1 MKVVLTITVL
11 AVAVSSGAERLD
23 WMYRVEVPVQS
34 QLPSEVRAAGRAALD
49 TLLVRITGL
58 EAVPRRPNVTEALNQ
73 AERFYVRYQ
82 FKTRTSWRE
91 ENQEEMVLEFHFDG
105 SAVQELV
112 RNALLPVWIVNRPSV
127 LLWIAIDDHG
137 EDSLWHAAQ
146 RDEITESL
154 FQRARERGVPIV
166 APLGDLRDRRVISSA
181 VIRGGFWQRIWT
193 HSYRYQTDAVA
204 AIAVTGSSDGWVGRG
219 YLWLGTDVHELSF
232 DVESG
237 AAAGRAL
244 VDAIANEF
252 VRRFASSWAQA
263 GSIPVV
269 VSGIDS
275 IRAYGEMLKYLDVV
289 EVIDHVEVA
298 SVSGNVVRLNLHT
311 PSQIDQLT
319 SMFADEN
326 VLLPDNSSSRGQT
339 DEVALRW
346 VGKR

>member
-1 MKVVLTITVL
+1 MKVVLAVTVL
-11 AVAVSSGAERLD
+11 AVAVSSSAERLD

-58 EAVPRRPNVTEALNQ
+58 EAVPRRPNVTEALSQ
-73 AERFYVRYQ
+73 AERLYVRYQ

-91 ENQEEMVLEFHFDG
+91 ENAEEMVLEFHFDG
-105 SAVQELV
+105 SAVQDLV
-112 RNALLPVWIVNRPSV
+112 RDALLPVWVANRPSV
-127 LLWIAIDDHG
+127 LVWMAIDEHG
-137 EDSLWHAAQ
+137 ENSLWHAAQ
-146 RDEITESL
+146 RDEITDSL
-154 FQRARERGVPIV
+154 FQRARQRGLPIV
-166 APLGDLRDRRVISSA
+166 APLADLRDRKVISPA

-193 HSYRYQTDAVA
+193 HSYRYQTDSVV
-204 AIAVTGSSDGWVGRG
+204 AIAVTASSDGWTGRG
-219 YLWLGTDVHELSF
+219 HLWLGSDVHEISF
-232 DVESG
+232 DVDSS

-252 VRRFASSWAQA
+252 VRRYASNWAQA

-275 IRAYGEMLKYLDVV
+275 IRAYGEMLKYLNVV
-289 EVIDHVEVA
+289 EVIEHVEIA
-298 SVSGNVVRLNLHT
+298 SVSGGVVRLNLHT

-326 VLLPDNSSSRGQT
+326 VLLPDNSSNRGQT
-339 DEVALRW
+339 GEVAFRW